1 MSGSQQSPTKLCFV
15 ALDDGEREF
24 YVQYNPTALKIDKGA
39 SWKEAENMST
49 ETGLEFT
56 KVEPRTISME
66 LFFDTT
72 QATPGSE
79 KAADDSSEYDDV
91 REKWV
96 NHLMSFTNADF
107 EAKDVKI
114 ETGEE
119 KSSKSGKTGHPTRV
133 KLLWKGI
140 DIICV
145 VEKVGVNYT
154 MFASD
159 GTPLRASVSL
169 SLKEWM
175 LGKAGAGTASS
186 SDVAIGGERVQIVA
200 PEAGQTIFTIAEANG
215 CTWQELAEFNDID
228 DPLNIPPDK
237 EIVVPGGV

>member
-1 MSGSQQSPTKLCFV
+1 MSSQQSPTKLCFI
-15 ALDDGEREF
+15 AMDDGNKEF
-24 YVQYNPTALKIDKGA
+24 YVQFNPTELKIDKGA

-56 KVEPRTISME
+56 KVEPRTVSME

-72 QATPGSE
+72 QASPGSE
-79 KAADDSSEYDDV
+79 KEADDSSEYDDV

-107 EAKDVKI
+107 EAKDVTI
-114 ETGEE
+114 DTGEE
-119 KSSKSGKTGHPTRV
+119 KSSKSGKTGHPSRV

-140 DIICV
+140 DIVCV
-145 VEKVGVNYT
+145 MEKVSVNYT

-159 GTPLRASVSL
+159 GTPLRAKVSV

-175 LGKAGAGTASS
+175 LSSAAAGTASAL
-186 SDVAIGGERVQIVA
+186 DVVPGGDRVQIEA
-200 PEAGQTIFTIAEANG
+200 PEAGQNLFAIADIYGVEWQKLADFNG
-215 CTWQELAEFNDID
+215 ID
-228 DPLNIPPDK
+228 DPMNVSIDV
-237 EIVVPGGV
+237 EIVIPSI